1 MARPASARRYAQAVF
16 EIARDKGELD
26 LWRSDLKR
34 IAEAVSIPELLA
46 VLESPKVNFQDKS
59 KLVAQQ
65 LEGINPLALN
75 LVYLLIARSR
85 LGLAA
90 QIAEEY
96 GRLVDAHR
104 GIKHVLVTTAIPLEA
119 AEQENLIQALSKLVK
134 GQVILENQVDP
145 KIMGGLVARM
155 DDKLLDGSVSSR
167 LESLKRSLSETTIR
181 AAK

>member
-26 LWRSDLKR
+26 LWRSDLER
-34 IAEAVSIPELLA
+34 IAGSVSIPELLA

-59 KLVAQQ
+59 SLMAQQ
-65 LEGINPLALN
+65 LEGINLLALN
-75 LVYLLIARSR
+75 LVYLLTARNR

-90 QIAEEY
+90 DIGEEY

-104 GIKHVLVTTAIPLEA
+104 GIKHVLVTTAVPLEV
-119 AEQENLIQALSKLVK
+119 EEREKLRQAMSTFVK
-134 GQVILENQVDP
+134 GQVILESQVDP
-145 KIMGGLVARM
+145 KIIGGLVARM
-155 DDKLLDGSVSSR
+155 DDKLLDGSVRNR
-167 LESLKRSLSETTIR
+167 LELLKRSLSETTSK